1 MKRLPAIDIA
11 RGLVMVIMALD
22 HTRDFLHIHALQSP
36 TDLKTTTPIL
46 FFTRWITHLCAP
58 SFVFLSG
65 TSAWLYLHGSTVP
78 TSQSRIT
85 GQPSPTTAAGG
96 PEVAARRRFLWKRG
110 LVLILLEFTVVNFAL
125 SFDIHF
131 RLFLFEVIATIGAG
145 MVLLSQLS
153 RLKPGIILAIAIVLL
168 AGHDLIAFVNMPSS
182 PVLGFI
188 GSLLFGPGGFP
199 LGSGRLFVVAYPVL
213 PWLAIMLLGFCTGP
227 VFSWPVTAQKRFL
240 VRAGLGA
247 LGLFVLLRWLNV
259 YGDPV
264 PWSSKGDGVYTFLSF
279 LNVTKYPP
287 SLLFSLV
294 TLGILL
300 LILAIAT
307 RGPAAA
313 GQAATTGHITAG
325 QPAARE
331 TAAARILQVYG
342 RVPFFYFV
350 LHLYLLHALLLLVAR
365 WQGHPWSEFDFS
377 PFKFG
382 RPPGAGLSLG
392 TVYTIWAAVVIAL
405 YPVCHWYGRYKATHK
420 EKTWLRYL

>member
-65 TSAWLYLHGSTVP
+65 TSAWLYLHG
-78 TSQSRIT
+78 
-85 GQPSPTTAAGG
+85 AAGKG
-96 PEVAARRRFLWKRG
+96 DEALRRRFLWKRG
-110 LVLILLEFTVVNFAL
+110 LVLILFEFTLVNFAL

-145 MVLLSQLS
+145 MVLLSPLS
-153 RLKPGIILAIAIVLL
+153 LLKPRIILAIAIVLL
-168 AGHDLIAFVNMPSS
+168 AGHNVIAFIKMPSG

-227 VFSWPVTAQKRFL
+227 VFTWPVAAQKRFL
-240 VRAGLGA
+240 VRAGVAA
-247 LGLFVLLRWLNV
+247 LGLFVILRWINV
-259 YGDPV
+259 YGDPA
-264 PWSSKGDGVYTFLSF
+264 PWSPQKNGVYTFLSF
-279 LNVTKYPP
+279 FNVTKYPP
-287 SLLFSLV
+287 SLLFCLV

-307 RGPAAA
+307 SQPIAPAANRR
-313 GQAATTGHITAG
+313 
-325 QPAARE
+325 PADRE
-331 TAAARILQVYG
+331 SALGRILQVYG

-350 LHLYLLHALLLLVAR
+350 LHLYLLHALMLLIAY

-377 PFKFG
+377 PFQFG
-382 RPPGAGLSLG
+382 KAKGAGLSLG
-392 TVYTIWAAVVIAL
+392 AVYAIWLAVVIAL
-405 YPVCHWYGRYKATHK
+405 YPLCRWYGRYKAAHR

>member
-22 HTRDFLHIHALQSP
+22 HTRDFLHIHAAQSP
-36 TDLKTTTPIL
+36 TDLKTTTPVL

-65 TSAWLYLHGSTVP
+65 LSAWLYLHGSD
-78 TSQSRIT
+78 
-85 GQPSPTTAAGG
+85 GAAGG
-96 PEVAARRRFLWKRG
+96 LRVAARRRFLWKRG
-110 LVLILLEFTVVNFAL
+110 LMLILLEFTVVNFAL

-153 RLKPGIILAIAIVLL
+153 RLKPGVILAIGIALL
-168 AGHDLIAFVNMPSS
+168 AGHDSIAFVNMPSR
-182 PVLGFI
+182 PMVGFI
-188 GSLLFGPGGFP
+188 GSLLFGPGAFP
-199 LGSGRLFVVAYPVL
+199 LGRGRLFAIAYPVL

-227 VFSWPVTAQKRFL
+227 VFSWPFAAQKRLL

-247 LGLFVLLRWLNV
+247 LCLFVMLRWLNV
-259 YGDPV
+259 CGDPV
-264 PWSSKGDGVYTFLSF
+264 PWSSQGDGMYTFLSF

-294 TLGILL
+294 TLGILFL
-300 LILAIAT
+300 VLAMAIND
-307 RGPAAA
+307 PAAA
-313 GQAATTGHITAG
+313 ARPAAEQAAGQSAAMGRVKAG
-325 QPAARE
+325 QPSARE
-331 TAAARILQVYG
+331 TAAGRILQVYG

-350 LHLYLLHALLLLVAR
+350 LHLYLIHALMLVVAC
-365 WQGHPWSEFDFS
+365 WQGHAWSEFDFS

-382 RPPGAGLSLG
+382 RPAGAGLSLG
-392 TVYTIWAAVVIAL
+392 AVYAIWAVVVVAL
-405 YPVCHWYGRYKATHK
+405 YPVCRWYGRYKAAHR
-420 EKTWLRYL
+420 ELTWLRYL